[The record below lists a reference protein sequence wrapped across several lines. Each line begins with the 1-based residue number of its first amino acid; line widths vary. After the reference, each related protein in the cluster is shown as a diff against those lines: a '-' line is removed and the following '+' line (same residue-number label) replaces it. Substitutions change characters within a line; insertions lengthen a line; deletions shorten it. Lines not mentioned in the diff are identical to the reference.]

1 MIFRCPELGPAENHV
16 LDEIGKIRTSIKYS
30 LHTPARWIGLL
41 RRSTFARAIRGSNSI
56 EGYNVTEEDAI
67 AAVEGEAPID
77 ALADTWHAI
86 KGYQT
91 AMTYVLQLAHDP
103 TFSYSDGLLKALHFM
118 MLGHELS
125 KHPGTWRPGV
135 IYVRDH
141 QSGNIV
147 YEGPEAEEIPE
158 LIKELL
164 LCLNSEVSASP
175 LIRAAMAHLNL
186 VMIHPFSDGNGRMS
200 RCLQTLV
207 LAREGILEP
216 QFCSI
221 EEYLGRNTQEYY
233 NVLAEVGQGSWHPK
247 NNARLWIRFSL
258 TAHYRQAKTIV
269 RRIEELKRISDEI
282 EQLVEQKRL
291 PERCM
296 FALVDATRGYRIRN
310 STYRKISE
318 ISENLAS
325 RDLKLLVDEG
335 LLVPIGE
342 TRSRA
347 YGASP
352 VLVEIQKR
360 TRLQKRIEDPF
371 GAKVGQALLPVIVES
386 H

>member
-1 MIFRCPELGPAENHV
+1 MIFSCPELGQAEISV
-16 LDEIGKIRTSIKYS
+16 LEEIGRIRSSIKYS
-30 LHTPARWIGLL
+30 LRTPARWIGLL

-67 AAVEGEAPID
+67 AAVEGEDPLNAE
-77 ALADTWHAI
+77 AETWLAI
-86 KGYQT
+86 KGYQS

-125 KHPGTWRPGV
+125 KHPGTWRPGA
-135 IYVRDH
+135 IYVRDERT
-141 QSGNIV
+141 GTIV
-147 YEGPEAEEIPE
+147 YEGPEAEKIPA
-158 LIKELL
+158 LIGELL
-164 LCLNSEVSASP
+164 SYLNTDISLPP

-186 VMIHPFSDGNGRMS
+186 VMVHPFSDGNGRMS

-216 QFCSI
+216 QFSSI

-233 NVLAEVGQGSWHPK
+233 KVLAEVGQGSWHPK
-247 NNARLWIRFSL
+247 NNARLWIRYSL

-282 EQLVEQKRL
+282 ELLVEQKRL
-291 PERCM
+291 PERCI
-296 FALVDATRGYRIRN
+296 FALVDATRGYRVRN
-310 STYRKISE
+310 STYRSIAE

-325 RDLKLLVDEG
+325 RDLKLLVDQG
-335 LLVPIGE
+335 LLVGVGE
-342 TRSRA
+342 TRNRA
-347 YGASP
+347 YSASAI
-352 VLVEIQKR
+352 LLEIRKR
-360 TRLQKRIEDPF
+360 TRLQKSVEDPF
-371 GAKVGQALLPVIVES
+371 GADAGQALLPGLVES

>member
-1 MIFRCPELGPAENHV
+1 MIFRCPELGSAENNV

-135 IYVRDH
+135 IYVRDQ

-147 YEGPEAEEIPE
+147 YEGPAAEEIPE

-164 LCLNSEVSASP
+164 WCLNNEVSASP
-175 LIRAAMAHLNL
+175 LIGAAMAHLNL

-335 LLVPIGE
+335 LLIPIGE

-371 GAKVGQALLPVIVES
+371 GAEVGQALLPGLVES